1 MTTPTT
7 RLADLEVS
15 SLGFGCMALSHVY
28 GGGLDDGAAR
38 ATLDGA
44 IDAGITFLDTANVYG
59 EPRPGTDGPA
69 GTNEEMIAPLLAR
82 RREEVQ
88 IATKFGITGLSLVRG
103 EVGTNAR
110 PTNGEPS
117 YVREQAEA
125 SLRRL
130 GVDVIDLYYL
140 HRVDPARPIEETV
153 LEMSKLVTEGK
164 VRHLGLSEAN
174 AESLRRAAAVHPIA
188 ALQSEWS
195 IFSRDVEASDV
206 PAARE
211 IGATIVPY
219 SPLGRG
225 MLTGAAKVA
234 DGADF
239 RKTLPRWQGDNLDA
253 NLKLVDEIGAIAD
266 EVGATAGQVAL
277 AWVLARGDDVVPI
290 PGTKR
295 RTYLEE
301 NLGAVDVVLSPEQL
315 DRLSAL
321 TPAGDRTPDMAWVAG
336 QSG

>member
-1 MTTPTT
+1 M
-7 RLADLEVS
+7 
-15 SLGFGCMALSHVY
+15 
-28 GGGLDDGAAR
+28 
-38 ATLDGA
+38 
-44 IDAGITFLDTANVYG
+44 
-59 EPRPGTDGPA
+59 
-69 GTNEEMIAPLLAR
+69 
-82 RREEVQ
+82 
-88 IATKFGITGLSLVRG
+88 
-103 EVGTNAR
+103 
-110 PTNGEPS
+110 
-117 YVREQAEA
+117 
-125 SLRRL
+125 
-130 GVDVIDLYYL
+130 
-140 HRVDPARPIEETV
+140 DPARPIEETV

-277 AWVLARGDDVVPI
+277 AWVLACGDDVVPI

-301 NLGAVDVVLSPEQL
+301 NLEAVDVVLSPEQL